1 MKSAI
6 LALLAAT
13 IITISAAPS
22 FAYNDRNNEP
32 ACAQIGTVDP
42 RCF

>member
-1 MKSAI
+1 MKTSI
-6 LALLAAT
+6 LVIAALMLAF
-13 IITISAAPS
+13 SVAPS

-32 ACAQIGTVDP
+32 ACAQISNVDP